1 MNLLDKKLS
10 NYRTHDKAA
19 AVLQPL
25 TLSKEANRGSQ
36 LYNKTKTKLSPHTP
50 PRVQRPPSP
59 KRIKLETDNVKDSA
73 AADNKTPPKAYSIPC
88 KSRTK
93 LEYEA
98 ALGLIL
104 LSSQSQKSNA
114 VHTGSGGAGTK
125 KNSIAATTI
134 RSANKLPSFP
144 LF

>member
-1 MNLLDKKLS
+1 MRTTSSQPVPGPTNAAPLKMISAPKTKPFMVSLGKGLS

-25 TLSKEANRGSQ
+25 TLSKVANRGSQ
-36 LYNKTKTKLSPHTP
+36 LYNKTKTEPSRHTP
-50 PRVQRPPSP
+50 PRVERPPSP
-59 KRIKLETDNVKDSA
+59 KRIKLETDDDKDTA
-73 AADNKTPPKAYSIPC
+73 AADNKTPPKTYSIPC

-104 LSSQSQKSNA
+104 LSSQSKLM
-114 VHTGSGGAGTK
+114 
-125 KNSIAATTI
+125 
-134 RSANKLPSFP
+134 SA
-144 LF
+144 